1 MPPESSV
8 RILFVGDMHLG
19 LLPSSVP
26 DAVIDQGGFSAR
38 DLGPAAAWERIVD
51 AALAHRVHA
60 VALAGD
66 LVDRDNAMFEAYGP
80 LASGVRRLVE
90 HGIVVAAVAGNHD
103 TEVLPRLAAEIEGFH
118 LLGPGGTWSQVAI
131 PGDQGLNLQLVGWS
145 FPARHHTASPLRNE
159 LPPLEG
165 ITLGLL
171 HADLDA
177 FGSEY
182 APVRKTEL
190 AKTGLQGWFLGHIH
204 RPDEIPADGEPF
216 YLGSVTGLN
225 PNETGLHG
233 PVLVQVSGNGAL
245 AARRLPLAPLRWEK
259 LTIDCSELEDPVRQ
273 IESHLLGRLGKY
285 FGSPGNQLDEVR
297 ALGVRLTLTGAV
309 DDPATM
315 ENILRN
321 LDLDQLVTRHQ
332 GTVLF
337 VQKITN
343 RLVARIDLFKVAE
356 RADPPGLFAR
366 RILALENP
374 HKHVPG
380 VTDPFQL
387 SSDLVEQARQE
398 LTRVDSAAAFKDLM
412 PDSTAPSA
420 DRIREILIQS
430 GRLALAGMLNQ
441 SDSAKE
447 AGHAVG

>member
-1 MPPESSV
+1 MPSDSTV

-19 LLPSSVP
+19 RLPSSVP
-26 DAVIDQGGFSAR
+26 DAVSEQGGFSPR

-51 AALAHRVHA
+51 AALTHRVHA

-66 LVDRDNAMFEAYGP
+66 LVDHDNAMFEAYGP
-80 LASGVRRLVE
+80 LATGVRRLVE
-90 HGIVVAAVAGNHD
+90 HGVLVAAVAGNHD
-103 TEVLPRLAAEIEGFH
+103 TEVLPRLASEIIGFH
-118 LLGPGGTWSQVAI
+118 LLGPGGTWSTLDI
-131 PGDQGLNLQLVGWS
+131 PGDQGLDVQLTGWS
-145 FPARHHTASPLRNE
+145 FPARHHSASPLQSG
-159 LPPLEG
+159 LPPLKG
-165 ITLGLL
+165 ITFGLL

-182 APVRKTEL
+182 APVRKAEL
-190 AKTGLQGWFLGHIH
+190 EKAGLQGWFLGHVH
-204 RPDEIPADGEPF
+204 RPDEIPPDGEPF

-233 PVLVQVSGNGAL
+233 PVLVQVSGNGGW

-259 LTIDCSELEDPVRQ
+259 LEVDCSGLDDPANQ
-273 IESHLLGRLGKY
+273 IESHLLGRLGHF

-297 ALGVRLTLTGAV
+297 ALGVRLTLTGSV
-309 DDPATM
+309 DDPAAM
-315 ENILRN
+315 EKVLR
-321 LDLDQLVTRHQ
+321 DLERDQLVTSHE

-343 RLVARIDLFKVAE
+343 RLVTRMDLVQVAQ
-356 RADPPGLFAR
+356 RGDPPGLLAR

-374 HKHVPG
+374 RSPVPG
-380 VTDPFQL
+380 VPDPVQL
-387 SSDLVEQARQE
+387 SSDLVDQARQS
-398 LTRVDSAAAFKDLM
+398 LTRVDSVPAFKDLM
-412 PDSTAPSA
+412 PDSSAPAS
-420 DRIREILIQS
+420 DQIRQILARS

-441 SDSAKE
+441 PDDAKE